1 MNGTNTEKKTSE
13 NTVSLKRRWKDDDI
27 EGEVIGDQID
37 CDGSQRELIIKAS
50 EVSDDGKN
58 QRD

>member
-27 EGEVIGDQID
+27 EGEAIGAK
-37 CDGSQRELIIKAS
+37 LIAMTVN
-50 EVSDDGKN
+50 EG
-58 QRD
+58 